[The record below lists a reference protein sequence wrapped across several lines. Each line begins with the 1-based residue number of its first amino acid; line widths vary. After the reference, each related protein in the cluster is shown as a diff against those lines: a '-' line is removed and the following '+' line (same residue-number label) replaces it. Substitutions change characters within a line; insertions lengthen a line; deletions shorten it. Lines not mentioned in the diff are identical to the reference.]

1 MPLSTRD
8 SICNNISFSSADGD
22 RVQKNDVSIR
32 LRHNENEEE
41 IPITEMYSPVSEL
54 CLHNNRHM
62 NE

>member
-22 RVQKNDVSIR
+22 RVQKIDVFL

-41 IPITEMYSPVSEL
+41 IPITDM
-54 CLHNNRHM
+54 
-62 NE
+62 